1 MNHKVAYTAEQYPA
15 SDVSLG
21 VFYPYFEH
29 IAQTLV
35 KYFEVHTV
43 LDIGCNIG
51 ALVKAFKDLG
61 IEAYGVDVSEAAISN
76 APKEL
81 KEQLYCLDVTRG
93 ELPFEDE
100 KFDLITMSEVV
111 EHLPD
116 FQWALSEIR
125 RVLKVNRHIYM
136 STPSMPG
143 ADIFSNLIHLGRL
156 RNPAH
161 INVHSKKFWVKL
173 FEGHGLE
180 YMCDFPKAERKK
192 ALTPVFKSEFL
203 SLILKIYSIPFVPD
217 LRSRLIFQKRL

>member
-1 MNHKVAYTAEQYPA
+1 MNQELTHAVKQHPVSDILFSSVAE
-15 SDVSLG
+15 SL
-21 VFYPYFEH
+21 
-29 IAQTLV
+29 L
-35 KYFEVHTV
+35 KYFEIHTV
-43 LDIGCNIG
+43 LDIGCNMG
-51 ALVKAFKDLG
+51 ALVKAFRDLG
-61 IEAYGVDVSEAAISN
+61 IEAYGVDVLEAAISN

-81 KEQLYCLDVTRG
+81 KEQLYCLDVTRDK
-93 ELPFEDE
+93 LPFEDE

-125 RVLKVNRHIYM
+125 RVLKVNGHIYVT
-136 STPSMPG
+136 TPSMPS
-143 ADIFSNLIHLGRL
+143 ADIFSNIIHLGRL

-173 FEGHGLE
+173 FESHDLE
-180 YMCDFPKAERKK
+180 YLYDFPKAERKK

-217 LRSRLIFQKRL
+217 LRSRLIFQKRR